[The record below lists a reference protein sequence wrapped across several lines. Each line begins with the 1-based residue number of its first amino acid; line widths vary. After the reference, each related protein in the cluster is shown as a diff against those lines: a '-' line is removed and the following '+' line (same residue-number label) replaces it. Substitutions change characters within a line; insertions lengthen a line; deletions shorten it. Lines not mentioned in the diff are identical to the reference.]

1 MKIDD
6 LVNLHYDKLNQND
19 LYIWK
24 YVNAN
29 RKECSSLTIDELAL
43 RCNVSRTTILRF
55 AQKLSLKGYSELKVY
70 LKWENKE
77 SKADENSIESICDM
91 LKNSIDEMEKN
102 DYKKACEMIYHS
114 KRVFIYG
121 TGFFQS
127 LVAQDLKRVFLSGK
141 KCFSVIDGIREIDLT
156 LDTLTSE
163 DLVIIIS
170 YSGEASEI
178 KSFAKQLL
186 IRDIP
191 FISIT
196 QLKTNE
202 LARLSNESIYI
213 NTKSIN
219 IGNNMT
225 YNSTNLFFIFVELF
239 FLKYINYK
247 NAIEEEKESSKS
259 LENQ

>member
-1 MKIDD
+1 MRIDD

-24 YVNAN
+24 YVSGN
-29 RKECSSLTIDELAL
+29 RKECSGLTIDELAS

-77 SKADENSIESICDM
+77 NKPDIDIIENVCNV
-91 LKNSIDEMEKN
+91 LRNGIDEMQKTN
-102 DYKKACEMIYHS
+102 YDKICKMIYES

-127 LVAQDLKRVFLSGK
+127 LVAQELKRVFLSGK
-141 KCFSVIDGIREIDLT
+141 KCFSIINGVKEIDLV
-156 LDTLTSE
+156 LDTLTPE
-163 DLVIIIS
+163 DLVIVIS
-170 YSGEASEI
+170 YSGESSQV

-186 IRDIP
+186 IKNVP
-191 FISIT
+191 FISMT
-196 QLKTNE
+196 QFKTND

-213 NTKSIN
+213 NTKVIN
-219 IGNNMT
+219 IGEDMQ
-225 YNSTNLFFIFVELF
+225 YNLTNLFFIFVELL
-239 FLKYINYK
+239 FLKYVSYK
-247 NAIEEEKESSKS
+247 NVIESIKD
-259 LENQ
+259 N

>member
-6 LVNLHYDKLNQND
+6 LVNLHYDKLNQSD
-19 LYIWK
+19 LHIWK
-24 YVNAN
+24 YINGH
-29 RKECSSLTIDELAL
+29 RKESSDLTIDELAS

-70 LKWENKE
+70 LKWENKDD
-77 SKADENSIESICDM
+77 KADTNSVESVCDVF
-91 LKNSIDEMEKN
+91 KNSIDEMEKN
-102 DYKKACEMIYHS
+102 DYKKACKMIYES
-114 KRVFIYG
+114 KRVFLYG

-156 LDTLTSE
+156 LDALTPE

-170 YSGEASEI
+170 YSGESSQV

-186 IRDIP
+186 IRNIP
-191 FISIT
+191 FMSIT
-196 QLKTNE
+196 QLKTND

-213 NTKSIN
+213 NTKTVN
-219 IGNNMT
+219 IGNSMT
-225 YNSTNLFFIFVELF
+225 YNSTNLFFVFVEIF
-239 FLKYINYK
+239 FLKYMNYK
-247 NAIEEEKESSKS
+247 NAIEEEKD
-259 LENQ
+259 N

>member
-6 LVNLHYDKLNQND
+6 LVNLYYDKLNQSD
-19 LYIWK
+19 LHIWK
-24 YVNAN
+24 YINAH
-29 RKECSSLTIDELAL
+29 RKESSNLTIDELAS

-77 SKADENSIESICDM
+77 VNKETDSIESVSDM
-91 LKNSIDEMEKN
+91 FKNSIDEMEKN
-102 DYKKACEMIYHS
+102 DYHKACKMIYDS

-121 TGFFQS
+121 TGFFQT

-141 KCFSVIDGIREIDLT
+141 KCFSIIDGIREIDLT
-156 LDTLTSE
+156 LDALTSE

-170 YSGEASEI
+170 YSGESSQV

-196 QLKTNE
+196 QLKTNN

-213 NTKSIN
+213 NTKTVN
-219 IGNNMT
+219 VGNNIS

-239 FLKYINYK
+239 FLKYMNYK
-247 NAIEEEKESSKS
+247 NAIEGEKDS
-259 LENQ
+259 